1 MANSTPT
8 KTSFGEDNQPKK
20 RRGKSERTKFLE
32 ALGRRGES
40 EDDFYDHLIKKAID
54 EESPIALSEIL
65 KRVSPIAKAVAP
77 TIEFKI
83 RKDGKPHEKASDV
96 LDGIAN
102 GDIPP
107 DIGAHLITAIKHY
120 VDLDNSDVKERLEK
134 IEAMLDAK

>member
-8 KTSFGEDNQPKK
+8 KTSFAEGNQPKK

-32 ALGRRGES
+32 ALGRGNLT
-40 EDDFYDHLIKKAID
+40 EDDFYDELINQAMFEK
-54 EESPIALSEIL
+54 SPVALGEIL

-107 DIGAHLITAIKHY
+107 DIGTHLITAIKHF